1 MSAQTPWWDAA
12 ALERFLC
19 RRTGA
24 SAVAVLQARRLSGG
38 AIQENWW
45 LQLQPAGQD
54 VLDVVLRCDA
64 ASGVAESRNRAQEF
78 ALLQVAHEAG
88 VTVPEPLWLGDDSL
102 GRDFFI
108 MRKAA
113 GVAAGYRVVRDAALG
128 GDREQLAERIGRE
141 MARLHRVRAD
151 ARLDFLPA
159 LAGTPSADGLAQCR
173 RFLARHSQPH
183 PALTWALRW
192 LESHQPAM
200 QSVVLTHRDLRTGNY
215 LVDDQGLT
223 AILDWEFAAWSDP
236 MEDLG
241 WFCARCWRF
250 GQDAREAGGIGSRA
264 ALYRGYEA
272 ESGRAVDADAVFFW
286 EVYAHLRWAII
297 ALQQG
302 ERHVSGGERSLELA
316 LTAHIVPEL
325 ELELLRLTGAATS
338 TTEPATDTAS
348 APATLPLQ
356 PDSAD
361 LLDTVRQV
369 LLDELLPLLPEGATY
384 TARMMA
390 NALAIARRD
399 VLAQQDAAAQAGRRA
414 DWQAFTAAIDSG
426 ACDDGQPAAAS
437 GRSRL
442 WRDAIARVRLS
453 APKAL
458 AAGTAAKA

>member
-19 RRTGA
+19 RCTGA
-24 SAVAVLQARRLSGG
+24 PAVAVRQAKRLSGG

-45 LQLQPAGQD
+45 LQLQPAGAG
-54 VLDVVLRCDA
+54 VLDVVFRCDA
-64 ASGVAESRNRAQEF
+64 ASGVAESRSRAQEF

-113 GVAAGYRVVRDAALG
+113 GVAAGYRVVKDPALG
-128 GDREQLAERIGRE
+128 GDRELLAERIGRE
-141 MARLHRVRAD
+141 MARLHRIRSD

-159 LAGTPSADGLAQCR
+159 LAGTPAADGLAQCR
-173 RFLARHSQPH
+173 RFLAQHGQPH

-215 LVDDQGLT
+215 LVDGQGLT

-325 ELELLRLTGAATS
+325 ELELLRLTGVA
-338 TTEPATDTAS
+338 PASDSVS
-348 APATLPLQ
+348 APVLPLQ

-361 LLDTVRQV
+361 LLATVRQV

-399 VLAQQDAAAQAGRRA
+399 VVAHQDVAALARCLA
-414 DWQAFTAAIDSG
+414 DWQVFSAAIEAG
-426 ACDDGQPAAAS
+426 CCDGDQPAAIS
-437 GRSRL
+437 GRARL
-442 WRDAIARVRLS
+442 WQDALARVRLS
-453 APKAL
+453 APRAVV
-458 AAGTAAKA
+458 AGDAAKA

>member
-12 ALERFLC
+12 ALERFFC
-19 RRTGA
+19 RCTGA
-24 SAVAVLQARRLSGG
+24 PSVAVLQAKRLSGG

-54 VLDVVLRCDA
+54 ALDVVLRCDA
-64 ASGVAESRNRAQEF
+64 ASGVAESRSRAQEF

-102 GRDFFI
+102 GRDFFM

-113 GVAAGYRVVRDAALG
+113 GVAAGYRVVKDPELG
-128 GDREQLAERIGRE
+128 GDRELLAERIGRE
-141 MARLHRVRAD
+141 MARLHRIRSD

-173 RFLARHSQPH
+173 RFLAQHGQPH

-192 LESHQPAM
+192 LESHQPVL

-215 LVDDQGLT
+215 LVDGQGLT

-302 ERHVSGGERSLELA
+302 ERHVSGDERSLELA

-325 ELELLRLTGAATS
+325 ELELLRLTGITPGPAA
-338 TTEPATDTAS
+338 DHAS
-348 APATLPLQ
+348 APALPLQ

-361 LLDTVRQV
+361 LLATVRQV
-369 LLDELLPLLPEGATY
+369 LLDELLPMLPERAAY

-399 VLAQQDAAAQAGRRA
+399 VVAHQDADALARCLA
-414 DWQAFTAAIDSG
+414 DWQAFSAAIEAG
-426 ACDDGQPAAAS
+426 GCDGDQPAAS
-437 GRSRL
+437 RGRARL
-442 WRDAIARVRLS
+442 WQDALARVRLS
-453 APKAL
+453 APRAIV
-458 AAGTAAKA
+458 AGDAAKA

>member
-1 MSAQTPWWDAA
+1 MSAQTPWWDAT

-19 RRTGA
+19 RCTGA

-64 ASGVAESRNRAQEF
+64 ASRVAESRNRAQEF
-78 ALLQVAHEAG
+78 ALLQVAHQAG

-102 GRDFFI
+102 GRDFFV

-113 GVAAGYRVVRDAALG
+113 GVAAGYRVVKDVTLG
-128 GDREQLAERIGRE
+128 GDRELLAERIGRE
-141 MARLHRVRAD
+141 MARLHSVRDD

-159 LAGTPSADGLAQCR
+159 LVATPSADGLAQCR
-173 RFLARHSQPH
+173 RFLAQHGQPH
-183 PALTWALRW
+183 PALAWALRW
-192 LESHQPAM
+192 LESHQPAT

-215 LVDDQGLT
+215 LVDGNGLT

-272 ESGRAVDADAVFFW
+272 ESGRAVDTEAVFFW
-286 EVYAHLRWAII
+286 EVYAHLRWAVI

-302 ERHVSGGERSLELA
+302 ARHVSGEERSLELA

-325 ELELLRLTGAATS
+325 ELELLRLTSLLPPQAMTADAD
-338 TTEPATDTAS
+338 PA
-348 APATLPLQ
+348 PLPLQ

-361 LLDTVRQV
+361 LLETVRQA
-369 LLDELLPLLPEGATY
+369 LLSELLPLLPETATY

-399 VLAQQDAAAQAGRRA
+399 VLAGRSAAELAGRDLEWRVLA
-414 DWQAFTAAIDSG
+414 ESILRGDL
-426 ACDDGQPAAAS
+426 DGDGPAAVS
-437 GRSRL
+437 GRRRL
-442 WRDAIARVRLS
+442 WRDTIARVRLS
-453 APKAL
+453 APRAL
-458 AAGTAAKA
+458 PVEVAAEG